1 MSISLSFKIKTMV
14 TLSDRCI
21 GDNVLQK
28 HPLHQNQY
36 AYQTGKSTETTLAQ
50 SENTCVGVMKH
61 Q

>member
-1 MSISLSFKIKTMV
+1 MV